1 MKIPPI
7 YIMPIKQLYRTLE
20 ENSDPHSVAFVASS
34 EKVKEDKLLA
44 VPHIIQYFEDL
55 DYEVPGRSMSRE
67 NAAQY
72 ARFAK
77 RLDRDV
83 TKIFCSCQAA
93 QSRSPAMA
101 AALYRYFG
109 DGDRMKRIWSDPQ
122 YVPNPYVY
130 ALLCEALGVPVADCE
145 LDDLIETN
153 RQAFRTAIKNS
164 R

>member
-67 NAAQY
+67 NAEQY

-77 RLDRDV
+77 ALNADV
-83 TKIFCSCQAA
+83 TQIFCSCQAA

-101 AALYRYFG
+101 AALYRFLG
-109 DGDRMKRIWSDPQ
+109 DENGVKRIWSDPR
-122 YVPNPYVY
+122 YTPNPYVY
-130 ALLCEALGVPVADCE
+130 GLLCEALGVPVTDWE

-153 RQAFRTAIKNS
+153 RQAFRTAMN
-164 R
+164 RG